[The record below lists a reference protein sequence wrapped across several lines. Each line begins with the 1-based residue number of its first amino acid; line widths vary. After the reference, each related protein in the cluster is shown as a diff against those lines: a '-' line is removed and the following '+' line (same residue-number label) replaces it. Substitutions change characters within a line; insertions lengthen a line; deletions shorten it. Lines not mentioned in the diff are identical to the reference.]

1 MSVTNEWITPLQRSY
16 QQIKDQLISNLK
28 LKIPEITDFSEGN
41 IFVILIS
48 IFAAIAEVLHYY
60 IDNMGRETFFTTARR
75 YSSLLK
81 HAKLVDY
88 HVKAGTAARVD
99 VNITKS
105 DGTPI
110 ASDLQIPIN
119 TQFVSADGTIF
130 LSTKTII
137 WEKDTYGVN
146 IPLAQKE
153 FRDNITFG
161 TVTSSSIVITLGD
174 LGSGYYYQEG
184 SMTLYAM
191 VGSTRQEWELVSTF
205 AYSGPTD
212 RHFMVEMDVTMQP
225 YIKFGDGVN
234 GAKPTVGSVLRGSYY
249 VTKGVAGNIDANSIT
264 SAPAVVS
271 PAGSTVVTNPYPAVA
286 GSNFETFEMIKE
298 HVPMSIRTLGVAITK
313 EDYEDVTKMTPG
325 VDKAYVN
332 YICGKMVDIYITP
345 DGGGIAPQALIDS
358 AYQTVLKRKVITTSV
373 NILATGVS
381 EVYLNLDVTGKKS
394 FRAQDISNQIVDA
407 LLQDFNYNNSDIGR
421 PIRISD
427 LYALIDNLTMVDYL
441 TIKNLFLKPWAQRL
455 GNTVSY
461 LNMSYYLV
469 TSITSKVDFILTYVK
484 ASNTFTLV
492 EAESGI
498 TAASIPLGTITN
510 VSYYGNTFSLR
521 IDNPTAG
528 VYVNGDQ
535 WQFSIIPNNQ
545 DQELT
550 DYTIPVITDKSAIT
564 LNITEVV

>member
-130 LSTKTII
+130 LSTKTVI

-225 YIKFGDGVN
+225 YIQFGDGVN

-407 LLQDFNYNNSDIGR
+407 LLQDFSYNNSDIGR

-492 EAESGI
+492 EAEAGI

>member
-130 LSTKTII
+130 LSTKTVI

-407 LLQDFNYNNSDIGR
+407 LLQDFSYNNSDIGR

-484 ASNTFTLV
+484 ASNNFTLV
-492 EAESGI
+492 EAEAGI
-498 TAASIPLGTITN
+498 TAASIPLGAITN

>member
-130 LSTKTII
+130 LSTKTVI

-381 EVYLNLDVTGKKS
+381 EVYINLDVTGKKS

-492 EAESGI
+492 EAEAGI